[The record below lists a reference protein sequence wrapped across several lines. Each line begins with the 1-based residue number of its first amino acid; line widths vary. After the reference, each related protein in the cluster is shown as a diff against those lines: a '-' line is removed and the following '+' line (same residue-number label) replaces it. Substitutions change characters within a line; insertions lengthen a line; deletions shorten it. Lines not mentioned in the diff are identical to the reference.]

1 MTTSLLLRFDTRVD
15 GEAFFA
21 ALGMTRTDPV
31 SGAIVFPSPGYLD
44 GVRFDPMPLG
54 GDGVLRVPI
63 GRETVTI
70 PGFGSIERPLFE
82 VRPGWHVALLWH
94 GSPEALP
101 DFGTAV
107 VADGAGVW
115 LD

>member
-1 MTTSLLLRFDTRVD
+1 MTASRLLRFDTRAD
-15 GEAFFA
+15 GEAVLA
-21 ALGMTRTDPV
+21 ALGMAETNPV
-31 SGAIVFPSPGYLD
+31 TGAVVLPQPGRLD
-44 GVRFDPMPLG
+44 GVRFDLLPLG

-82 VRPGWHVALLWH
+82 VRPGWHVDLLWH
-94 GSPEALP
+94 GSAETLP

-107 VADGAGVW
+107 AVATSSVVW
-115 LD
+115 